1 MAGLTPSIT
10 CPQCGRTSYH
20 PQDIRHMYCGNCHQ
34 FHDTMKGLDTMSNE
48 NCAACG
54 KYVSAG
60 TKPRADGF
68 YYHATCNV
76 QSDFIHLAN
85 FILLGCLYEAFAKEG
100 FDKPDAVCHPRFIG
114 RFRYWQNI
122 TLDGHLPAKWVDE
135 VVVTLTRANTTP
147 R

>member
-1 MAGLTPSIT
+1 MKQSSIT

-34 FHDTMKGLDTMSNE
+34 FHDTMKGPDTMSNE
-48 NCAACG
+48 N
-54 KYVSAG
+54 
-60 TKPRADGF
+60 
-68 YYHATCNV
+68 
-76 QSDFIHLAN
+76 DFIHLAN